1 MEEVDAS
8 TCFAVYLEEVISIPM
23 AADNQ
28 QAGRRTQNRLFGMAV
43 SSLTAADDMLRSVM
57 KSALYQ
63 TTGHTQGAS

>member
-1 MEEVDAS
+1 MEELESS
-8 TCFAVYLEEVISIPM
+8 TCFAVCWEEVSNPM
-23 AADNQ
+23 AADKQ
-28 QAGRRTQNRLFGMAV
+28 QAGRKTHNRLLGMAV